1 MPTLNTVIKQAS
13 RGADLYFVFRF
24 LRLLTMKYE
33 KTAAYKLG
41 IIDKKGKPLKRSSE
55 LESVDEKAAYTML
68 HRLVFK
74 IRRLIEKVPIIGKS
88 ILLNYAAALF
98 LLKEQNNPR
107 VWTDENY
114 AMRKLNEF
122 IDNEDWVEDAKILRE
137 EVEKMNRL
145 EFKKYLTEDGHTD
158 VASIKNQVKIAMGA
172 LQKMNTELSKLPD
185 DGELPTW
192 WTNKVAIAVDKLD
205 GMADYLDTQ
214 VEEVINNLID
224 NLNEREMTDAEMDK
238 REKIV
243 KSMKKKKDDFKA
255 RYGDQAD
262 DVMYATATKMAM
274 KDSYE
279 LEDGSTIN
287 ESFESEFPTS
297 QVEILAA
304 NMTPVVRDRWV
315 IKEAPFDDIKKI
327 VADKSM
333 MTVKFPDGKQKVD
346 MMTANVL
353 MTVYDALNDKNKKKF
368 VEKINAKMGNFLKLV
383 QFAYSAVN
391 PK

>member
-1 MPTLNTVIKQAS
+1 MLIDYMEGDDYLAKKRIPVKEDVQE
-13 RGADLYFVFRF
+13 GKK
-24 LRLLTMKYE
+24 MK
-33 KTAAYKLG
+33 
-41 IIDKKGKPLKRSSE
+41 
-55 LESVDEKAAYTML
+55 V
-68 HRLVFK
+68 
-74 IRRLIEKVPIIGKS
+74 
-88 ILLNYAAALF
+88 
-98 LLKEQNNPR
+98 
-107 VWTDENY
+107 
-114 AMRKLNEF
+114 
-122 IDNEDWVEDAKILRE
+122 
-137 EVEKMNRL
+137 
-145 EFKKYLTEDGHTD
+145 
-158 VASIKNQVKIAMGA
+158 
-172 LQKMNTELSKLPD
+172 
-185 DGELPTW
+185 
-192 WTNKVAIAVDKLD
+192 KLD
-205 GMADYLDTQ
+205 PNKSMDKVVKTLEDK
-214 VEEVINNLID
+214 
-224 NLNEREMTDAEMDK
+224 MTDAEMDK

-297 QVEILAA
+297 QVETLAA

-368 VEKINAKMGNFLKLV
+368 VEKINAKLGNFLKLV